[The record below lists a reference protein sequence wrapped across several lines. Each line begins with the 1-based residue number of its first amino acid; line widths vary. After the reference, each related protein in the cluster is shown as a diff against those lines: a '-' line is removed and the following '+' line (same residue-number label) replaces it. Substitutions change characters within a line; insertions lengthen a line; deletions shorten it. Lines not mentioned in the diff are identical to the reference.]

1 MTPKNQSD
9 AELASPTTLI
19 NEVASDGSKNT
30 REWTAE
36 KRSVIE
42 LKEIQ
47 PPNSPNEN
55 EDSALQKTQGPIQY
69 NVGHGIERSGRRCR
83 RKTFSWILLT
93 WQQNIACL
101 QD

>member
-1 MTPKNQSD
+1 MNEETQNKTSVETFKMNQSRIRTSVTPKNQSD

-36 KRSVIE
+36 KRSVFE

-47 PPNSPNEN
+47 PPNSLNSPNESEGN
-55 EDSALQKTQGPIQY
+55 AMQKTQEPIQY
-69 NVGHGIERSGRRCR
+69 NV
-83 RKTFSWILLT
+83 
-93 WQQNIACL
+93 NIN
-101 QD
+101 Q

>member
-42 LKEIQ
+42 LKEI
-47 PPNSPNEN
+47 
-55 EDSALQKTQGPIQY
+55 
-69 NVGHGIERSGRRCR
+69 
-83 RKTFSWILLT
+83 
-93 WQQNIACL
+93 
-101 QD
+101 